1 MGNGK
6 GLGREVDGNGNG
18 INGWEIVRGW
28 VETLMELTEKKEIKR
43 ELYGKDW

>member
-6 GLGREVDGNGNG
+6 GLGREVDGNENG

-28 VETLMELTEKKEIKR
+28 VETVREFTKKKGIKR
-43 ELYGKDW
+43 ELDGKDW